1 MSIQKG
7 DVQLEQTEEE
17 KSKEKRLKKEF
28 EPLLKWWKKL
38 LGDKVTKVE
47 VSKRLVDAPC
57 AVVASEWGYSAQ
69 MEKIMK
75 TQTFADPRHV
85 RMMTGQKVLEINP
98 NHKIIQHFLR
108 VVKSDGEDS
117 ISQRDQDLAKLLYE
131 VGKLASGFEVD
142 DPKNVAANLIQAVA
156 AEMSLPS
163 DSLVE
168 EYPVPAEETEEKVAD
183 EKEEEIKDADDVGQ
197 DDDETTDQ
205 GGKEK
210 TGEASEQKHD
220 EL

>member
-7 DVQLEQTEEE
+7 DVQLEQTDEE
-17 KSKEKRLKKEF
+17 KSKERRLKKEF

-98 NHKIIQHFLR
+98 NHRIIQHFLR
-108 VVKSDGEDS
+108 VVKSEAEDK
-117 ISQRDQDLAKLLYE
+117 ISQRDKELAKLLYE

-142 DPKNVAANLIQAVA
+142 DPKNVAASLIHAVA
-156 AEMSLPS
+156 VEMSLPA

-168 EYPVPAEETEEKVAD
+168 EYPVPPEEPEGKAAD
-183 EKEEEIKDADDVGQ
+183 EPEEESKDGVEAQAEDELGGQ
-197 DDDETTDQ
+197 DANEKKADE
-205 GGKEK
+205 
-210 TGEASEQKHD
+210 AAEQKHD